1 MFRLRTI
8 THPSVRVA
16 VLFLLYL
23 GILHGAY
30 QLERRTTNRFL
41 DHPLT
46 RAVTVASGIVGQA
59 ILPFPVASPCSTA
72 NARPSSC
79 APVSRVRDAAT
90 TTT

>member
-8 THPSVRVA
+8 THPTVRVA

-41 DHPLT
+41 DRPLT

-79 APVSRVRDAAT
+79 APVITASRLCS
-90 TTT
+90 

>member
-8 THPSVRVA
+8 TRPPVHVA

-30 QLERRTTNRFL
+30 QFERRRTNRFR
-41 DHPLT
+41 DRPLT

-59 ILPFPVASPCSTA
+59 ILPFPVANPCSTA

-79 APVSRVRDAAT
+79 APVVTASRLCS
-90 TTT
+90 